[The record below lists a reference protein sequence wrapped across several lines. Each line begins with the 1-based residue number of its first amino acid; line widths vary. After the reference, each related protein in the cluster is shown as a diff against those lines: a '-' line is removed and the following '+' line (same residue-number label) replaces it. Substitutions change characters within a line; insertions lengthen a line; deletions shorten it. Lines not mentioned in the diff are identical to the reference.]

1 MIKEIQGS
9 RNILIIVH
17 WITASQENRKMCK
30 FTISII
36 TFSSYFVRSDF
47 YRTVWSTITWTY
59 RPLNYRNVGL
69 KPHAA
74 QQVIMYNVIKIS
86 LCTFTH
92 EISCYDL
99 QIKLSTESQGPVNIV
114 WSKVKIEMTSFM
126 CFLQSNG
133 DITTIIS
140 YQTQKNY
147 NLNWQFIF
155 FLIVWK
161 WSWSVLVM
169 NRLSQKLFK
178 YKSNVKET
186 I

>member
-74 QQVIMYNVIKIS
+74 QQVIMYNVITIS

>member
-74 QQVIMYNVIKIS
+74 QQVIMYNVITIS

-99 QIKLSTESQGPVNIV
+99 PIKIIIFLRLIRNNSSYVSIWLQKAHEGGHLDLDLWSYNIYRPL
-114 WSKVKIEMTSFM
+114 WF
-126 CFLQSNG
+126 G
-133 DITTIIS
+133 
-140 YQTQKNY
+140 
-147 NLNWQFIF
+147 W
-155 FLIVWK
+155 
-161 WSWSVLVM
+161 
-169 NRLSQKLFK
+169 
-178 YKSNVKET
+178 
-186 I
+186 